1 MQMLG
6 ALAIILVKDVEVAAV
21 VSAKPS
27 INKHGLLEMDLLA
40 CADDDDDDEGDT
52 KDANLVVIRN
62 PPSDEK
68 GQTVQIREPVKVDD
82 LNEESFYKYLW
93 AQW

>member
-1 MQMLG
+1 MLG
-6 ALAIILVKDVEVAAV
+6 ALATVLITDQDVAAV
-21 VSAKPS
+21 VSAKAFLNQQGS
-27 INKHGLLEMDLLA
+27 VEVA

-93 AQW
+93 AKW